1 MGKRDEVDKR
11 RGIRALLAAAAALSL
26 GLGCAGALA
35 QTYPAKPVKLIVPYP
50 AGGSADLIGR
60 TVARK
65 MGDGMGQQL
74 IVENRPGAGGTIGID
89 AASKAAP
96 DGYTIALGTVSTLGM
111 APIVYATLG
120 YDPVKSFAPIG
131 MAVSSPFIVVTNLS
145 VPAGSLKELID
156 VAKAKPGTLNF
167 ASIGNGS
174 LVHFAGEHFKAL
186 AGVNLVHVPYKGAAP
201 ALVDLLGG
209 QVQLMFDQLASFRLQ
224 NIQSGKLR
232 ALAVAGP
239 VRIPQL
245 PSVPTAAEAGLPGFE
260 VSAWFGL
267 VAPSGTP
274 AEIIRRLN
282 ADLQVA
288 LATKELRDVAV
299 AQGLDPS
306 GGSPEQFAAAISE
319 EIAKWTRVVKSSGF
333 KMD

>member
-1 MGKRDEVDKR
+1 MGKRDKVDKR
-11 RGIRALLAAAAALSL
+11 RGIRALLAVAAALSL

-145 VPAGSLKELID
+145 VPAVSLKELID

-267 VAPSGTP
+267 VTPSGTP

>member
-1 MGKRDEVDKR
+1 MGKRDKVDKR
-11 RGIRALLAAAAALSL
+11 RGIRALLAVAAALSL

-267 VAPSGTP
+267 VTPSGTP